1 MWRQILA
8 DATSR
13 TELVSVVIPTFNQAD
28 YLREALK
35 SLLQQTYKSWEAIIV
50 NNFSTDRTVEVIE
63 SINDHRI
70 TWMNFGND
78 GVIARSR
85 NHALSKCNGQFVAFL
100 DSDDLWE
107 PSKLA
112 RAVIELRAGSDLVCH
127 AERWFGGGSRD
138 RIVRYGPSSRATYE
152 SLLLNGNC
160 ISTSAVVMRREVLDQ
175 LGGFRDDPD
184 FVTTEDYDL
193 WLRVAQAGFTV
204 SFIDDVLGSFRRH
217 NASASSAPIRHLNAE
232 LSVIDDHF
240 RTRLP
245 QGVTEHKRRRALAY
259 YTAARTFSKDG
270 RTWEGFRMFAS
281 SLRMN
286 PLNARTWA
294 GLGVHLISLLQNP
307 LNRTCRD

>member
-1 MWRQILA
+1 
-8 DATSR
+8 
-13 TELVSVVIPTFNQAD
+13 
-28 YLREALK
+28 
-35 SLLQQTYKSWEAIIV
+35 
-50 NNFSTDRTVEVIE
+50 
-63 SINDHRI
+63 
-70 TWMNFGND
+70 
-78 GVIARSR
+78 
-85 NHALSKCNGQFVAFL
+85 
-100 DSDDLWE
+100 
-107 PSKLA
+107 
-112 RAVIELRAGSDLVCH
+112 
-127 AERWFGGGSRD
+127 
-138 RIVRYGPSSRATYE
+138 
-152 SLLLNGNC
+152 
-160 ISTSAVVMRREVLDQ
+160 MRREVLDQ

-245 QGVTEHKRRRALAY
+245 QGVKEHKRRRALAY

-307 LNRTCRD
+307 LNRTRRD